1 MRLLRKATAGL
12 SPTLQEWWRQWDP
25 SVAVVEAG
33 VGAAGFGVWN
43 RGIAESRKQTRFM
56 IQRCVLDSRALALIK
71 YIKVWPWTNYDGFL

>member
-43 RGIAESRKQTRFM
+43 RGIAES
-56 IQRCVLDSRALALIK
+56 
-71 YIKVWPWTNYDGFL
+71 